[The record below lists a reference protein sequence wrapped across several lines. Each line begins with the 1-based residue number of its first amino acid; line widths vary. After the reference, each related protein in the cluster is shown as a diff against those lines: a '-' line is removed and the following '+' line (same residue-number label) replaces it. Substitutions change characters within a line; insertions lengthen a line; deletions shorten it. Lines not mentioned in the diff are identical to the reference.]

1 MNDVGL
7 LTNILYRYNIRAV
20 LDNEKSI
27 NLGTV
32 YESVVAQELRAHGF
46 DLRYYD
52 NRKKGEIDYVVD
64 DYDAL
69 SLLPIEVKSGKDYQ
83 VHSALN
89 ALLSNEDYNIR
100 KAIVFSNTR
109 EISQKEK
116 IYYLPIYYVMFLKP
130 NDSEGLL

>member
-1 MNDVGL
+1 M
-7 LTNILYRYNIRAV
+7 